1 MRKSSGQ
8 GTRDN
13 RQGAMAEVNS
23 AARTAL
29 DHRPLSGPIG
39 DLVASTQARVMAN
52 FAGRIHSR
60 DILTVGEGSE
70 WAALLFA
77 RGGAKVTAVESS
89 EATIVRARQHAAAE
103 FVKIEFRVGDPRAL
117 DISDRSFDV
126 AVGVGLLV
134 HTPEWRRSVS
144 ELCRVAERLV
154 ILDYLPV
161 MSAALAGALVR
172 RVTRTLGA
180 PSAAYSLTNAAIA
193 DALDRSGFRVRSV
206 HRQFVLPIT
215 LHRAIG
221 SRRFTIASERILDRL
236 GLLDQLGTP
245 VTLVAERS
253 LSPNGAAALRRH

>member
-1 MRKSSGQ
+1 
-8 GTRDN
+8 
-13 RQGAMAEVNS
+13 V
-23 AARTAL
+23 
-29 DHRPLSGPIG
+29 SGPIG

-52 FAGRIHSR
+52 FAGRIHGR

-70 WAALLFA
+70 WAARLFA
-77 RGGAKVTAVESS
+77 RGGAKVTVVESS
-89 EATIVRARQHAAAE
+89 EATIVRARQRAAAE

-117 DISDRSFDV
+117 DLPDRSFDV

-134 HTPEWRRSVS
+134 HTREWRRSVS

-154 ILDYLPV
+154 ILDYFPV
-161 MSAALAGALVR
+161 MSAALLGALVR
-172 RVTRTLGA
+172 RVTRTRGA
-180 PSAAYSLTNAAIA
+180 QSAAYSLVTNAAIA

-221 SRRFTIASERILDRL
+221 SRRFTIASEKILDRL

-245 VTLVAERS
+245 VTLVAERR
-253 LSPNGAAALRRH
+253 LSPNDAAAVRRH